1 VLYLLLIIFL
11 VGYDVPIDN
20 ETFLVT
26 DFINLKIK
34 PAQSFRDVHIDRIYV
49 YKSIQ
54 YEYNRRDVIF
64 F

>member
-11 VGYDVPIDN
+11 VGYDVRIDN

-26 DFINLKIK
+26 DFMNFKIK
-34 PAQSFRDVHIDRIYV
+34 PAQSFRGVHIDKIYV

>member
-20 ETFLVT
+20 EMFLVT
-26 DFINLKIK
+26 DFMNLKIK
-34 PAQSFRDVHIDRIYV
+34 PAQSFRGVHIDRIYV